1 MVIASVICIGIAIVS
16 FVYFIIIIKYAGI
29 HASFCWFWLSLIIFS
44 AIHSYMFFQLNRG
57 AFTIPETLK
66 IILCLGI
73 IFIGGMFLITEGMII
88 YYSRKR
94 ELAVADYLIVL
105 GAQIK
110 GTKITK
116 SLKYRL
122 DMALLYLEK
131 NKATKV
137 IVSGGKGKNEWIAEA
152 NAMKQYLIEHGIEE
166 TLIIEED
173 QSRNTYENIFFSK
186 KYIDKEQ
193 AVVIIVTND
202 FHVFRGMTIAKKQN
216 LGIIK
221 GLAAPTDRILRINYH
236 MREVLAIWKDKII
249 GNI

>member
-1 MVIASVICIGIAIVS
+1 
-16 FVYFIIIIKYAGI
+16 
-29 HASFCWFWLSLIIFS
+29 
-44 AIHSYMFFQLNRG
+44 
-57 AFTIPETLK
+57 
-66 IILCLGI
+66 
-73 IFIGGMFLITEGMII
+73 MII

-202 FHVFRGMTIAKKQN
+202 FHVFRGMAIAKKQN